1 VARLTDSVQRK
12 RDNKKSNDTKQDLQ
26 EKGKQYDMLEASA
39 SGSPPPPPDHGLG
52 QYRGLQARLSGD
64 TGGIAGLL
72 LTLSENNG
80 DDGGGGNAGYMSG
93 YAPARLD

>member
-1 VARLTDSVQRK
+1 MVQRK

-39 SGSPPPPPDHGLG
+39 SGSPPPTLDPALV
-52 QYRGLQARLSGD
+52 QYGSLPTQLSGD

-72 LTLSENNG
+72 LSLGENNG
-80 DDGGGGNAGYMSG
+80 DDGGGAVGYQDLVD
-93 YAPARLD
+93 YAPTRFD